1 MATFLF
7 DNIIFGPVK
16 SRRLGNSLGVNLLPV
31 NAKFCSFNCVY
42 CECGWNS
49 KGIKIELPRLGDIVP
64 VMEKYFSENK
74 QPLDVITFAGNG
86 EPTINP
92 DFPEIVAETVRLRDK
107 YLPNVKISVLT
118 NASNLGNEKV
128 VAALKMIDEPIL
140 KVDTFIQSDFELI
153 NQPASGLSIA
163 TIVDNIAGNFEHPI
177 IQTMF
182 LRGNINGTFFDNT
195 TDESLRVYFETLK
208 RLSPSQVMVYSIARE
223 TPLSGLQKVA
233 PDELENIGAK
243 IRSLG
248 FNVLVTP

>member
-1 MATFLF
+1 MSTFLF
-7 DNIIFGPVK
+7 DNIIFGPVR

-31 NAKFCSFNCVY
+31 NAKFCTFNCVY

-92 DFPEIVAETVRLRDK
+92 DFPEIVAETVRLRNK

-153 NQPASGLSIA
+153 NNPASGLSIA
-163 TIVDNIAGNFEHPI
+163 TIVDNIARNFEHPI

-182 LRGNINGTFFDNT
+182 MRGNIDGTFFDNT
-195 TDESLRVYFETLK
+195 TDESLGVYFETLK
-208 RLSPSQVMVYSIARE
+208 RLNPSQVMVYSIARE

-233 PDELENIGAK
+233 PDELEKIGAK

-248 FNVLVTP
+248 FNALVTP

>member
-1 MATFLF
+1 MSTFLF
-7 DNIIFGPVK
+7 DNIIFGPVR
-16 SRRLGNSLGVNLLPV
+16 SRRLGNSLGINLLPV
-31 NAKFCSFNCVY
+31 NAKFCTFNCVY

-64 VMEKYFSENK
+64 VMEKYFSENT

-92 DFPEIVAETVRLRDK
+92 DFPEIVAETVRLRNK

-153 NQPASGLSIA
+153 NKPASGLSIA
-163 TIVDNIAGNFEHPI
+163 TIVDNIARNFEHPI

-182 LRGNINGTFFDNT
+182 MRGNIDGTFFDNT
-195 TDESLRVYFETLK
+195 TDESLGVYLETLK
-208 RLSPSQVMVYSIARE
+208 RLNPSQVMVYSIARE

-233 PDELENIGAK
+233 PDELEKIGAK

-248 FNVLVTP
+248 FNALVTP

>member
-140 KVDTFIQSDFELI
+140 KVDTFIQSDFEQI

-182 LRGNINGTFFDNT
+182 LRGNINGKFFDNT
-195 TDESLRVYFETLK
+195 TDESLRIYFETLK

>member
-16 SRRLGNSLGVNLLPV
+16 SRRLGNSLGVNLLPIDT
-31 NAKFCSFNCVY
+31 KFCSFNCVY
-42 CECGWNS
+42 CECGWNRNNT
-49 KGIKIELPRLGDIVP
+49 KVELPRLNDIVP

-118 NASNLGNEKV
+118 NASNLGNKRV
-128 VAALKMIDEPIL
+128 VEALKKIDEPIL
-140 KVDTFIQSDFELI
+140 KLDTFIQSDFELI
-153 NQPASGLSIA
+153 NKPAQGMSIGK
-163 TIVDNIAGNFEHPI
+163 IVDNISNNFAHPI

-182 LRGNINGTFFDNT
+182 MRGNIDGVFFDNT
-195 TDESLRVYFETLK
+195 SDDSLECYFETLN
-208 RLSPSQVMVYSIARE
+208 RLAPSLVMVYSIDRE
-223 TPLSGLQKVA
+223 TPLSGLQKISPEV
-233 PDELENIGAK
+233 LEKIGAD
-243 IRSLG
+243 IRALG
-248 FNVLVTP
+248 FDVLVTP

>member
-16 SRRLGNSLGVNLLPV
+16 SRRLGNSLGINLLPV
-31 NAKFCSFNCVY
+31 NAKFCTFNCVY

-49 KGIKIELPRLGDIVP
+49 KGVKIELPRLDDIVP
-64 VMEKYFSENK
+64 AMEKYFSENT

-92 DFPEIVAETVRLRDK
+92 DFPEIVAETIRLRNK
-107 YLPNVKISVLT
+107 YMPNVKISVLT
-118 NASNLGNEKV
+118 NASNLGNKNV
-128 VAALKMIDEPIL
+128 VAALKSIDEPIL
-140 KVDTFIQSDFELI
+140 KIDTLVQSDFELI
-153 NQPASGLSIA
+153 NQPTSGLSIA
-163 TIVDNIAGNFEHPI
+163 AIVDNIASNFEHPI

-182 LRGNINGTFFDNT
+182 MRGNINGTFFDNT

-208 RLSPSQVMVYSIARE
+208 RLSPSLVMIYSIARE
-223 TPLSGLQKVA
+223 TPLSGMQKVA
-233 PDELENIGAK
+233 PNELETIGTK
-243 IRSLG
+243 IRTLG

>member
-49 KGIKIELPRLGDIVP
+49 KGVKIELPRLGDIVP

-128 VAALKMIDEPIL
+128 VSALKMIDEPIL

-208 RLSPSQVMVYSIARE
+208 RLNPSQVMVYSIARE
-223 TPLSGLQKVA
+223 TPLSGLQPVA
-233 PDELENIGAK
+233 PDALENIGAK

>member
-1 MATFLF
+1 MSTFLF
-7 DNIIFGPVK
+7 DNIIFGPVR

-31 NAKFCSFNCVY
+31 NAKFCTFNCVY

-49 KGIKIELPRLGDIVP
+49 KGVKIELPRLADIVP
-64 VMEKYFSENK
+64 AMEKYFSENT

-92 DFPEIVAETVRLRDK
+92 DFPEIVAETVRLRNK
-107 YLPNVKISVLT
+107 YMPNVKISVLT

-140 KVDTFIQSDFELI
+140 KVDTFIQHDFELI
-153 NQPASGLSIA
+153 NQPAAGLSIA
-163 TIVDNIAGNFEHPI
+163 KIVDNIANNFEHPI

-182 LRGNINGTFFDNT
+182 MRGNINGTFFDNT
-195 TDESLRVYFETLK
+195 TDDSLRVYFDTLK
-208 RLSPSQVMVYSIARE
+208 RLNPSQVMVYSIARE
-223 TPLSGLQKVA
+223 TPLSGLQKVS
-233 PDELENIGAK
+233 PDELEKIGAK

>member
-1 MATFLF
+1 MSTFLF
-7 DNIIFGPVK
+7 DNIIFGPVR
-16 SRRLGNSLGVNLLPV
+16 SRRLGNSLGINLLPT
-31 NAKFCSFNCVY
+31 NAKFCTFNCVY

-49 KGIKIELPRLGDIVP
+49 KGVKIELPRLGDIVP
-64 VMEKYFSENK
+64 AMEKYFSENT

-92 DFPEIVAETVRLRDK
+92 DFPEIVAETIRLRDK
-107 YLPNVKISVLT
+107 YMPNVKISVLT
-118 NASNLGNEKV
+118 NASNLGNKEV
-128 VAALKMIDEPIL
+128 VSALKKIDEPIL
-140 KVDTFIQSDFELI
+140 KIDTFVQSDFELI

-163 TIVDNIAGNFEHPI
+163 AIVDNIAGNFEHPI

-182 LRGNINGTFFDNT
+182 MRGDINGKFFDNT
-195 TDESLRVYFETLK
+195 TPESFDIYCDTLK
-208 RLSPSQVMVYSIARE
+208 RLNPSVVMVYSIARE

>member
-16 SRRLGNSLGVNLLPV
+16 SRRLGNSLGVNLLPT
-31 NAKFCSFNCVY
+31 NAKFCTFNCVY

-49 KGIKIELPRLGDIVP
+49 KGVKIELPRLGDIVP
-64 VMEKYFSENK
+64 AMEKYFSENT

-92 DFPEIVAETVRLRDK
+92 DFPEIVAETIRLRDK
-107 YLPNVKISVLT
+107 YMPNVKISVLT
-118 NASNLGNEKV
+118 NASNLKNEKV

-153 NQPASGLSIA
+153 NQPVSGLSIA
-163 TIVDNIAGNFEHPI
+163 TIVDNIASNFEHPI

-182 LRGNINGTFFDNT
+182 MRGNIKGTFFDNT

-223 TPLSGLQKVA
+223 TPHSGLQKVV
-233 PDELENIGAK
+233 PEELENIGAK

>member
-16 SRRLGNSLGVNLLPV
+16 SRRLGNSLGINLLPT
-31 NAKFCSFNCVY
+31 NAKFCTFNCVY

-49 KGIKIELPRLGDIVP
+49 KGVKIELPRLGDIVP
-64 VMEKYFSENK
+64 AMEKYFSENT

-107 YLPNVKISVLT
+107 YMPNVKISVLT
-118 NASNLGNEKV
+118 NASNLKNDRV

-153 NQPASGLSIA
+153 NQPVSGLSIA
-163 TIVDNIAGNFEHPI
+163 SIVDDIAKNFAYPI

-182 LRGNINGTFFDNT
+182 MRGNINGKFFDNT
-195 TDESLRVYFETLK
+195 TSESLSMYYYTLK
-208 RLSPSQVMVYSIARE
+208 RLKPSLVMVYSIARE
-223 TPLSGLQKVA
+223 TPLLGLQNVA
-233 PDELENIGAK
+233 SDELERIGND
-243 IRSLG
+243 IRALG
-248 FNVLVTP
+248 FKVLVTP

>member
-16 SRRLGNSLGVNLLPV
+16 SRRLGNSLGINLLPT
-31 NAKFCSFNCVY
+31 NAKFCTFNCVY

-49 KGIKIELPRLGDIVP
+49 KGVKIELPRVGDIVP
-64 VMEKYFSENK
+64 AMEKYFSENTN
-74 QPLDVITFAGNG
+74 PIDVITFAGNG

-92 DFPEIVAETVRLRDK
+92 DFPVIVAETVRLRNK

-118 NASNLGNEKV
+118 NASNLGNKEV
-128 VAALKMIDEPIL
+128 VAALKKIDEPIL
-140 KVDTFIQSDFELI
+140 KIDTFIQSDFELI
-153 NQPASGLSIA
+153 NQPAAGMSIA
-163 TIVDNIAGNFEHPI
+163 TIVDNIASNFKHPI

-182 LRGNINGTFFDNT
+182 MRGNINNTFFDNT
-195 TDESLRVYFETLK
+195 TEESLRVYFETLK
-208 RLSPSQVMVYSIARE
+208 RLSPSLVMIYSIARE

-233 PDELENIGAK
+233 PDELEKIGAD
-243 IRSLG
+243 IRTLG

>member
-49 KGIKIELPRLGDIVP
+49 KGVKIELPRLGDIVP

-118 NASNLGNEKV
+118 NASNLGNDKV

-208 RLSPSQVMVYSIARE
+208 RLNPSQVMVYSIARE
-223 TPLSGLQKVA
+223 TPLSGLQPVA
-233 PDELENIGAK
+233 ADELENIGAK

>member
-49 KGIKIELPRLGDIVP
+49 KGVKIELPRLGDIVP

-92 DFPEIVAETVRLRDK
+92 DFPEIVAETVRLRNK

-163 TIVDNIAGNFEHPI
+163 TIVDNIASNFEHPI

-208 RLSPSQVMVYSIARE
+208 RLNPSQVMVYSIARE
-223 TPLSGLQKVA
+223 TPLSGLQPVA

>member
-49 KGIKIELPRLGDIVP
+49 KGVKIELPRLGDIVP

-128 VAALKMIDEPIL
+128 VSALKMIDEPIL

-208 RLSPSQVMVYSIARE
+208 RLNPSQVMVYSIARE
-223 TPLSGLQKVA
+223 TPLSGLQPVA

>member
-1 MATFLF
+1 MSTFLF

-49 KGIKIELPRLGDIVP
+49 KGVKIELPRLGDIVP

-128 VAALKMIDEPIL
+128 VSALKMIDEPIL

-208 RLSPSQVMVYSIARE
+208 RLNPSQVMVYSIARE
-223 TPLSGLQKVA
+223 TPLSGLQLVA
-233 PDELENIGAK
+233 PDELENIGVK

>member
-49 KGIKIELPRLGDIVP
+49 KGVKIELPRLGDIVP

-128 VAALKMIDEPIL
+128 VSALKMIDEPIL

-208 RLSPSQVMVYSIARE
+208 RLNPLHVMVYSIARE
-223 TPLSGLQKVA
+223 TPLSGLQKVV
-233 PDELENIGAK
+233 PDDLEKIGAK

>member
-1 MATFLF
+1 MSTFLF
-7 DNIIFGPVK
+7 DNIIFGPVR
-16 SRRLGNSLGVNLLPV
+16 SRRLGNSLGINLLPV
-31 NAKFCSFNCVY
+31 NAKFCTFNCVY

-49 KGIKIELPRLGDIVP
+49 KGVKIELPRLADIVP
-64 VMEKYFSENK
+64 AMEKYFSENT

-92 DFPEIVAETVRLRDK
+92 DFPEIVAETVRLRNK
-107 YLPNVKISVLT
+107 YMPNVKISVLT

-140 KVDTFIQSDFELI
+140 KVDTFIQHDFELI
-153 NQPASGLSIA
+153 NQPAAGLSIA
-163 TIVDNIAGNFEHPI
+163 KIVDNIASNFEHPI

-182 LRGNINGTFFDNT
+182 MRGNINGTFFDNT
-195 TDESLRVYFETLK
+195 TDDSLRVYFDTLK
-208 RLSPSQVMVYSIARE
+208 RLNPSQVMVYSIARE
-223 TPLSGLQKVA
+223 TPLSGLQNVSA
-233 PDELENIGAK
+233 DELEKIGAK

>member
-16 SRRLGNSLGVNLLPV
+16 SRRLGNSLGINLLPV
-31 NAKFCSFNCVY
+31 NAKFCTFNCVY

-49 KGIKIELPRLGDIVP
+49 KGVKIELPRLDDIVP
-64 VMEKYFSENK
+64 AMEKYFSENT

-92 DFPEIVAETVRLRDK
+92 DFPEIVAETIRLRNK
-107 YLPNVKISVLT
+107 YMPNVKISVLT
-118 NASNLGNEKV
+118 NASNLGNKNV
-128 VAALKMIDEPIL
+128 VAALKSIDEPIL
-140 KVDTFIQSDFELI
+140 KIDTLVQSDFELI
-153 NQPASGLSIA
+153 NQPTSGLSIA
-163 TIVDNIAGNFEHPI
+163 AIVDNIASNFEHPI

-182 LRGNINGTFFDNT
+182 MRGNINGTFFDNT

-208 RLSPSQVMVYSIARE
+208 RLSPSLFMIYSIARE
-223 TPLSGLQKVA
+223 TPLSDLQKVA
-233 PDELENIGAK
+233 PNELEMIGAK
-243 IRSLG
+243 IRTLG

>member
-16 SRRLGNSLGVNLLPV
+16 SRRLGNSLGVNLLPT

-49 KGIKIELPRLGDIVP
+49 KGVKIELPRLNDIVP
-64 VMEKYFSENK
+64 AMEKYFSENTN
-74 QPLDVITFAGNG
+74 PLDVITFAGNG

-140 KVDTFIQSDFELI
+140 KIDSFIQSDFKLI
-153 NQPASGLSIA
+153 NQPAAGLSINQ
-163 TIVDNIAGNFEHPI
+163 IVDNIAKNFEHPI

-195 TDESLRVYFETLK
+195 TDESLKIYRETLR
-208 RLSPSQVMVYSIARE
+208 RLSPSLVMVYSIARE
-223 TPLSGLQKVA
+223 TPLSGLQKIA
-233 PDELENIGAK
+233 PNELEKIGDD
-243 IRSLG
+243 IRELG
-248 FNVLVTP
+248 FKVLVTP

>member
-1 MATFLF
+1 MSTFLF
-7 DNIIFGPVK
+7 DNIIFGPVR

-31 NAKFCSFNCVY
+31 NAKFCTFNCVY

-92 DFPEIVAETVRLRDK
+92 DFPEIVAETVRLRNK

-153 NQPASGLSIA
+153 NNPASGLSIA
-163 TIVDNIAGNFEHPI
+163 TIVDNIARNFEHPI

-182 LRGNINGTFFDNT
+182 MRGNIDGTFFDNT

-208 RLSPSQVMVYSIARE
+208 RLNPSQVMVYSIARE

-233 PDELENIGAK
+233 PDELEKIGAK

-248 FNVLVTP
+248 FDALVTP

>member
-49 KGIKIELPRLGDIVP
+49 KGVKIELPRLGDIVP

-92 DFPEIVAETVRLRDK
+92 DFPEIVSETVHLRNR

-163 TIVDNIAGNFEHPI
+163 TIVENIASNFEHPI

-195 TDESLRVYFETLK
+195 TDESLRIYFETLK

-223 TPLSGLQKVA
+223 TPLSGLQPVA

-243 IRSLG
+243 IRSFG

>member
-49 KGIKIELPRLGDIVP
+49 KGVKIELPRLDDIVP

-163 TIVDNIAGNFEHPI
+163 TIVDNIASNFEHPI

-182 LRGNINGTFFDNT
+182 LRGNIDGTFFDNT

-223 TPLSGLQKVA
+223 TPLSGLQPVA

>member
-74 QPLDVITFAGNG
+74 LPLDVITFAGNG

-128 VAALKMIDEPIL
+128 VSALKMIDEPIL

-163 TIVDNIAGNFEHPI
+163 TIVDNIASNFEHPI

-182 LRGNINGTFFDNT
+182 LLGNINGTFFDNT
-195 TDESLRVYFETLK
+195 TDDSLRVYFETLK
-208 RLSPSQVMVYSIARE
+208 RLNPLQVMVYSIARE
-223 TPLSGLQKVA
+223 TPLSGLQPVA

>member
-16 SRRLGNSLGVNLLPV
+16 SRRLGNSLGINLLPV
-31 NAKFCSFNCVY
+31 NAKFCTFNCVY

-92 DFPEIVAETVRLRDK
+92 DFPEIVAETVRLRNK
-107 YLPNVKISVLT
+107 YLPNVKVSVLT

-153 NQPASGLSIA
+153 NKPVSGLSIA
-163 TIVDNIAGNFEHPI
+163 TIVDNIARNFEHPI

-182 LRGNINGTFFDNT
+182 MRGNIDGTFFDNT
-195 TDESLRVYFETLK
+195 TDESLGVYLETLK
-208 RLSPSQVMVYSIARE
+208 RLNPSQVMVYSIARE

-233 PDELENIGAK
+233 PDELEKIGAK

-248 FNVLVTP
+248 FNALVTP

>member
-16 SRRLGNSLGVNLLPV
+16 SRRLGNSLGINLLPV

-49 KGIKIELPRLGDIVP
+49 KGVKIELPRLNDIVP
-64 VMEKYFSENK
+64 AMEKYFSENTN
-74 QPLDVITFAGNG
+74 PLDVITFAGNG

-92 DFPEIVAETVRLRDK
+92 DFPEIVAETVRLRNQ

-118 NASNLGNEKV
+118 NASNLGNERV
-128 VAALKMIDEPIL
+128 VEALKMIDEPIL
-140 KVDTFIQSDFELI
+140 KIDTFIQSDFELI

-163 TIVDNIAGNFEHPI
+163 TIVDNIASNFEHPI

-223 TPLSGLQKVA
+223 TPLSGLQPVA

>member
-16 SRRLGNSLGVNLLPV
+16 SRRLGNSLGINLLPV
-31 NAKFCSFNCVY
+31 NAKFCTFNCVY

-92 DFPEIVAETVRLRDK
+92 DFPEIVAETVRLRNK

-153 NQPASGLSIA
+153 NKPVSGLSIA
-163 TIVDNIAGNFEHPI
+163 TIVDNIARNFEHPI

-182 LRGNINGTFFDNT
+182 MRGNIDGTFFDNT

-208 RLSPSQVMVYSIARE
+208 RLNPSQVMVYSIARE

-233 PDELENIGAK
+233 PDELEKIGAK

-248 FNVLVTP
+248 FSVLVTP

>member
-49 KGIKIELPRLGDIVP
+49 KGVKIELPRLGDIVP

-163 TIVDNIAGNFEHPI
+163 TIVDNIASNFEQPI

-223 TPLSGLQKVA
+223 TPLSGLQPVA

>member
-49 KGIKIELPRLGDIVP
+49 KGIKIELPRFGDIVP

-92 DFPEIVAETVRLRDK
+92 DFPEIVAETVHLRDK

-163 TIVDNIAGNFEHPI
+163 TIVENIASNFEHPI

-195 TDESLRVYFETLK
+195 TDESLRLYFETLK

-223 TPLSGLQKVA
+223 TPLSGLQPVA

>member
-49 KGIKIELPRLGDIVP
+49 KGVKIELPRLGDIVP

-107 YLPNVKISVLT
+107 YLPKVKISVLT
-118 NASNLGNEKV
+118 NASNLGNDKV

-163 TIVDNIAGNFEHPI
+163 TIVDNIASNFEHPI

-223 TPLSGLQKVA
+223 TPLSGLQPVA

>member
-49 KGIKIELPRLGDIVP
+49 KDVKIELPRLDDIVP

-163 TIVDNIAGNFEHPI
+163 TIVDNIVSNFEHPI

-195 TDESLRVYFETLK
+195 TDDSLRVYFETLK
-208 RLSPSQVMVYSIARE
+208 RLNPLQVMVYSIARE
-223 TPLSGLQKVA
+223 TPLSGLQPVA

>member
-16 SRRLGNSLGVNLLPV
+16 SRRLGNSLGINLLPT
-31 NAKFCSFNCVY
+31 NAKFCTFNCVY

-49 KGIKIELPRLGDIVP
+49 KGVKIELPRLGDIVP
-64 VMEKYFSENK
+64 AMEKYFSENT

-107 YLPNVKISVLT
+107 YMPNVKISVLT
-118 NASNLGNEKV
+118 NASNLKNDKV

-153 NQPASGLSIA
+153 NQPVSGLSVA
-163 TIVDNIAGNFEHPI
+163 SIVDDIEKNFAKPI

-182 LRGNINGTFFDNT
+182 MRGNINGEFFDNT
-195 TDESLRVYFETLK
+195 TSESLGLYYDTLK
-208 RLSPSQVMVYSIARE
+208 RLTPSLVMVYSIARE
-223 TPLSGLQKVA
+223 TPLSGLQKVS
-233 PDELENIGAK
+233 PDELERIGND
-243 IRSLG
+243 IRALG
-248 FNVLVTP
+248 FKVLVTP

>member
-49 KGIKIELPRLGDIVP
+49 KGIKIELPRFGDIVP

-118 NASNLGNEKV
+118 NASNLGNDKV

-163 TIVDNIAGNFEHPI
+163 TIVDNIASNFEHPI

-208 RLSPSQVMVYSIARE
+208 RLNPSQVMVYSIARE
-223 TPLSGLQKVA
+223 TPLSGLQPVA
-233 PDELENIGAK
+233 PDELEKIGAK

>member
-16 SRRLGNSLGVNLLPV
+16 SRRLGNSLGINLLPV
-31 NAKFCSFNCVY
+31 NAKFCTFNCVY

-49 KGIKIELPRLGDIVP
+49 KGVKIELPRLDDIVP
-64 VMEKYFSENK
+64 AMEKYFSENT

-92 DFPEIVAETVRLRDK
+92 DFPEIVAKTIRLRNK
-107 YLPNVKISVLT
+107 YMPNVKISVLT
-118 NASNLGNEKV
+118 NASNLGNKNV
-128 VAALKMIDEPIL
+128 VAALKSIDEPIL
-140 KVDTFIQSDFELI
+140 KIDTLVQSDFELI
-153 NQPASGLSIA
+153 NQPTSGLSIA
-163 TIVDNIAGNFEHPI
+163 AIVDNIASNFEHPI

-182 LRGNINGTFFDNT
+182 MRGNINGTFFDNT

-208 RLSPSQVMVYSIARE
+208 RLSPSLVMSYSIARE
-223 TPLSGLQKVA
+223 TPLSDLLKVA
-233 PDELENIGAK
+233 PNELEMIGTK
-243 IRSLG
+243 IRTLG

>member
-16 SRRLGNSLGVNLLPV
+16 SRRLGNSLGVNLLPT

-49 KGIKIELPRLGDIVP
+49 KGVKIELPRLNDIVP
-64 VMEKYFSENK
+64 AMEKYFSENTN
-74 QPLDVITFAGNG
+74 PLDVITFAGNG

-140 KVDTFIQSDFELI
+140 KIDSFIQSDFKLI
-153 NQPASGLSIA
+153 NQPAAGLSINQ
-163 TIVDNIAGNFEHPI
+163 IVDNIAKNFEHPI

-195 TDESLRVYFETLK
+195 TEESLKIYRETLR
-208 RLSPSQVMVYSIARE
+208 RLSPSLVMVYSIARE
-223 TPLSGLQKVA
+223 TPLSGLQKIA
-233 PDELENIGAK
+233 PAELEKIGGD
-243 IRSLG
+243 IRELG
-248 FNVLVTP
+248 FKVLVTP

>member
-64 VMEKYFSENK
+64 AMEKYFSENK
-74 QPLDVITFAGNG
+74 HPLDVITFAGNG

-118 NASNLGNEKV
+118 NASNLGNDKV

-163 TIVDNIAGNFEHPI
+163 TIVDNIASNFEHPI

-208 RLSPSQVMVYSIARE
+208 RLNPSQVMVYSIARE
-223 TPLSGLQKVA
+223 TPLSGLQPVA

>member
-16 SRRLGNSLGVNLLPV
+16 SRRLGNSLGVNILPV

-49 KGIKIELPRLGDIVP
+49 KGIKIELPRFGDIVP

-92 DFPEIVAETVRLRDK
+92 DFPEIVAETVRLRNK
-107 YLPNVKISVLT
+107 YMPNVKISVLT
-118 NASNLGNEKV
+118 NASNLGNDKV

-163 TIVDNIAGNFEHPI
+163 TIVDNIASNFEHPI

-208 RLSPSQVMVYSIARE
+208 RLNPSQVMVYSIARE
-223 TPLSGLQKVA
+223 TPLSGLQPVA